1 MRQWPI
7 WGAEEGHDE
16 VGTFVLS
23 RALSV
28 IVVTGA
34 MGYVFGGLIG
44 GISTGASAHDGW
56 RPVHRRGRAPGPLQS
71 RRRAGQP
78 R

>member
-1 MRQWPI
+1 MRQWSI

-34 MGYVFGGLIG
+34 MGHVLRR
-44 GISTGASAHDGW
+44 A
-56 RPVHRRGRAPGPLQS
+56 HRRDWHRGLGS
-71 RRRAGQP
+71 
-78 R
+78 